1 MNQKQTSQSG
11 DHTRSFQ
18 LPPLI
23 PDAQLRTEEAYS
35 NYVLYNCENRF
46 IVLPALSPSQSLNRD
61 VLLLSIGCLT
71 SRFRL
76 RLGESRMDRISQY
89 NFIALTFNFNA
100 SIHSWIINVSQ
111 PTSCNLNMQGVLIPL
126 LYCYVYSDS
135 ASTLHYPQD

>member
-11 DHTRSFQ
+11 DHTSSFQ

-23 PDAQLRTEEAYS
+23 PDAQPRTEEACS
-35 NYVLYNCENRF
+35 HYVLHNCENRF

-61 VLLLSIGCLT
+61 VLLSIGCLT
-71 SRFRL
+71 SWFRL

-89 NFIALTFNFNA
+89 NFIALTFNFNV
-100 SIHSWIINVSQ
+100 SIHSWIINASQ
-111 PTSCNLNMQGVLIPL
+111 PTSCHLNMQGVLIPL

-135 ASTLHYPQD
+135 VSTLHYPQD